1 MSEKQAQIEEI
12 QSHYR
17 EEQQQLREL
26 ETRFNE
32 LEVEFNAIMEDRRIQ
47 VGDRGNIEL
56 CGLCV
61 CMLVAV
67 ICRRLDEP

>member
-47 VGDRGNIEL
+47 VGHSSIP
-56 CGLCV
+56 
-61 CMLVAV
+61 V
-67 ICRRLDEP
+67 IHSIAEGVVLTR